1 MKKIQQGFTLIELMI
16 VIAIIGILASI
27 AIPSY
32 NGYISS
38 SKIGAMI
45 SNFDSA
51 VRYVNNELSRCT
63 GRSSVPCSTNAVA
76 ALNAGGKVSPTD
88 NSKPAFATAA
98 AGAADQVVIDTPNL
112 NTAASGTSIT
122 VFAPTGNDPEG
133 NPWSV
138 AAGGGTMDASVVI
151 IKQ

>member
-45 SNFDSA
+45 SNFDNA
-51 VRYVNNELSRCT
+51 VRYVNNELSRCS
-63 GRSSVPCSTNAVA
+63 GRSATACTDTA
-76 ALNAGGKVSPTD
+76 AADLNAGGKVSPTD
-88 NSKPAFATAA
+88 NTLAAFV
-98 AGAADQVVIDTPNL
+98 AGVAAADQVAINPVTL
-112 NTAASGTSIT
+112 NTSPSGTAFVIS
-122 VFAPTGNDPEG
+122 APTGNDPEG
-133 NPWSV
+133 NPWTAV
-138 AAGGGTMDASVVI
+138 MDATVTV